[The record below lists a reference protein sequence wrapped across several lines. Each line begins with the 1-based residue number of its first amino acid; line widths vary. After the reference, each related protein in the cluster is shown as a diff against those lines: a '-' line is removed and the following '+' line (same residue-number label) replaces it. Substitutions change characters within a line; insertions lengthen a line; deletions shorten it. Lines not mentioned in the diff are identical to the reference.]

1 MMGAS
6 GAVGG
11 ETLKELLSF
20 SHLEKL
26 TLLGRAPI
34 PDIENSI
41 VHQHKIDIF
50 NPSSYESF
58 VQNHE
63 KAICT
68 LGVGQPSKISKEQFI
83 QIDKKA
89 VIDFAIKCKEAGVN
103 HFQLLASVGIS
114 AKSSSFYL
122 RIKGELVEELKA
134 LNFERLSIFQPS
146 MILTPTNRYGFSQAV
161 TLAVWPIISPLFIG
175 KTRKYRG
182 IKVDILGR
190 SIARNTFTK
199 SSGIEFLTW
208 DDFIRLTKP

>member
-175 KTRKYRG
+175 KTRK
-182 IKVDILGR
+182 
-190 SIARNTFTK
+190 STK
-199 SSGIEFLTW
+199 
-208 DDFIRLTKP
+208 